1 MATGWR
7 YLPILKWKQGERIA
21 LRELTPAQWQGIV
34 PVLELPAVT
43 GDLRPALPDYV
54 EKIAKQLQGTFPKDK
69 PIGIDIR
76 FVAPSFA
83 KQAKLLANLCH
94 RLEKSAERTIIPV
107 IADTMMDDDAADI
120 ELLAE
125 FGECIL
131 RIQTPMADPVQIPPY
146 VNILKAAGIPKRHI
160 HLLIDQYSIVREDPA
175 TKFTE
180 LVPFLSGALGTG
192 CASVTVA
199 GGSFPMNL
207 IGFKQGLHSIP
218 RVEWAI
224 WQKVRKV
231 ADYADVRYGDYAV
244 TNPAPLPNLDP
255 TEVNPSVAIRYA
267 ATLEWKLFKAGGFK
281 NGKPNQYK
289 NLCLLLLGDAAY
301 SGDTFSFGDGCY
313 AKSAVGKLKGGNPS
327 SWRRDATNHHL
338 VLTASHL

>member
-1 MATGWR
+1 MATEWR

-21 LRELTPAQWQGIV
+21 LRELTPAQWQGIL
-34 PVLELPAVT
+34 PVLELPAVP
-43 GDLRPALPDYV
+43 GDLRPALPEYV
-54 EKIAKQLQGTFPKDK
+54 AKMAKHFQGTFPEDK

-76 FVAPSFA
+76 FVAPSLPR
-83 KQAKLLANLCH
+83 QSKLLANLCQ
-94 RLEKSAERTIIPV
+94 RLALGAERTIIPV
-107 IADTMMDDDAADI
+107 IADTMMADNVADI
-120 ELLAE
+120 ALLSE
-125 FGECIL
+125 FQECIL
-131 RIQTPMADPVQIPPY
+131 RIQTPMVDPVQIPHY
-146 VNILKAAGIPKRHI
+146 VNILKAAGIAKRRI

-175 TKFTE
+175 TKFAE
-180 LVPFLSGALGTG
+180 LVPFLGGALAAG

-207 IGFKQGLHSIP
+207 IGFKQGMYSIP

-224 WQKVRKV
+224 WQRLRKVDDFAKVRF
-231 ADYADVRYGDYAV
+231 GDYAV

-267 ATLEWKLFKAGGFK
+267 VVHEWKLFKAGGFK

-289 NLCLLLLGDAAY
+289 NLCLLLLGDTDY

-313 AKSAVGKLKGGNPS
+313 AKAAVGKLKGGNPS

-338 VLTASHL
+338 VLTASQL